1 MNSGDLHISL
11 NSLVHSPHDGR
22 SALHETDC
30 RLPVAVHDEP
40 DSSWDAWID
49 LGGEG

>member
-1 MNSGDLHISL
+1 MNSGELHISL
-11 NSLVHSPHDGR
+11 NSLVHSSHESR
-22 SALHETDC
+22 AAVHETDG
-30 RLPVAVHDEP
+30 RLPTAAHDEP